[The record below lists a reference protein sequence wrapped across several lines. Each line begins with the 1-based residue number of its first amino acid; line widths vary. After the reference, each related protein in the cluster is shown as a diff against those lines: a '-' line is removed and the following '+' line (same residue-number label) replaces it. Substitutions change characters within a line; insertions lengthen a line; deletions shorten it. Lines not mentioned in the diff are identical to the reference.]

1 MGASFRLGFIL
12 VFNQKK
18 RKKMRL
24 GDIEDVRSVLSV
36 KLCRATRVRI
46 TSRDMIYIHTSMY
59 NTSTFLALYN

>member
-18 RKKMRL
+18 RKKKLRL
-24 GDIEDVRSVLSV
+24 GDIEGVRSVLCEALPHQSW
-36 KLCRATRVRI
+36 RY
-46 TSRDMIYIHTSMY
+46 DIHPYKY